1 MHSLEE
7 VEQVLRSVADEVS
20 GYGPLEGLL
29 RDEGVS
35 EIMVVGPR
43 LTYVEREGKI
53 REVRY
58 HFEDEGHM
66 MRIVENILRRAGRH
80 GEQKGPMMNVRLP
93 DGTLV
98 NIVMPPPAI
107 KGPTITMRKPSHI
120 RHGLTGLVRI
130 GSMSQDMADFLA
142 TCVRARLNIV
152 ICGERR
158 SGRTTLLNALAA
170 CIQPDERIVTIEE
183 MAELRLSQKHVVTL
197 EACTTISGEEER
209 SAMRDLFVD
218 AGVDEKTG
226 RGRGAFE
233 PRGVHPACFK
243 VAASAR

>member
-1 MHSLEE
+1 
-7 VEQVLRSVADEVS
+7 
-20 GYGPLEGLL
+20 
-29 RDEGVS
+29 
-35 EIMVVGPR
+35 
-43 LTYVEREGKI
+43 
-53 REVRY
+53 
-58 HFEDEGHM
+58 

-197 EACTTISGEEER
+197 EACTTISGEEGR
-209 SAMRDLFVD
+209 SAMRDLVANALHMQPGRLIVGECRGDETAKLFQAMH
-218 AGVDEKTG
+218 AGYDGSMTTIYAKHALDCLNRLEMM
-226 RGRGAFE
+226 
-233 PRGVHPACFK
+233 
-243 VAASAR
+243 